1 MVRDDHVDS
10 FCRKNDRLRF
20 SHYPI
25 EPTKNDD
32 QDYNGY
38 IEELSIIKEREQFID
53 GLHVKSQ
60 YTSADWFKQKNGGLL
75 PMMTKHL

>member
-1 MVRDDHVDS
+1 MDS

-75 PMMTKHL
+75 PTMTKHL